1 MESFDMLP
9 IACLINNSYFCVH
22 GGISD
27 QLVDVTF
34 MFQAQIQKINA
45 IDRFKEIPDMGAFCD
60 FMWADPMPAAN

>member
-1 MESFDMLP
+1 MLP

-27 QLVDVTF
+27 QLVD
-34 MFQAQIQKINA
+34 IQKINA